1 MNIVIVGPAAK
12 QIAPNNGKPGDKKDK
27 KSKRDKTAVTPVT
40 GEENIMGERK
50 LTPEEYASLT
60 GDKSIVESEKAVES
74 VNDDSSSLVTPES
87 ESTVVNTRK
96 SKRKSALDNIPSEV
110 GVSTDEVSINSDVT
124 QTVPSTA
131 VEESAVDPA
140 APDFDIK
147 TSTIKRRFGLR
158 KKNPQE
164 STPETQKDSFKERSQ
179 GPKTIKRK
187 KKDKSQ
193 KVDND
198 SHLIADD
205 VEPDT
210 TMEDFEFFEEKKTI
224 SYGLVLLYM
233 LALVGSL
240 LGGVA
245 FATFSVTRIVSQ
257 AMGG

>member
-1 MNIVIVGPAAK
+1 MNIVIVGPASK
-12 QIAPNNGKPGDKKDK
+12 QTAPNNGKSVDKKDK
-27 KSKRDKTAVTPVT
+27 KSKRDKTAVTSVT
-40 GEENIMGERK
+40 GEENIMSERK

-60 GDKSIVESEKAVES
+60 GDKSIVETEKAIES
-74 VNDDSSSLVTPES
+74 VNDDSISLAIS
-87 ESTVVNTRK
+87 DAESTFVNTRR
-96 SKRKSALDNIPSEV
+96 SKRKSALDNLPSEV
-110 GVSTDEVSINSDVT
+110 GASSDEAPVNSDVT
-124 QTVPSTA
+124 QTVLSTA
-131 VEESAVDPA
+131 SEESSVASDSS
-140 APDFDIK
+140 IK
-147 TSTIKRRFGLR
+147 TSITKRRFGLR

-164 STPETQKDSFKERSQ
+164 NTPETQKDSFKERSQ
-179 GPKTIKRK
+179 GPKTVKRK

-198 SHLIADD
+198 SQLIADD

-240 LGGVA
+240 LGGIA